1 MGTAMFGR
9 VPAVE
14 LDFLH
19 PGGRPSRLGT
29 WLLVAGL
36 IVGALAVLEQRH
48 LSSQMQAREAQLEE
62 IRSMSRRARPAIETR
77 ESDSPEM
84 REQIK
89 KANTVLAQMNVPWG
103 ELFTAIES
111 ADEGR
116 VGLLQIQP
124 DARSRTVLMG
134 GSARDLPAVLAY
146 MTRLEATGR
155 LKDVVLMSHE
165 IKLKEPGT
173 PVAFQLLARWVEGP

>member
-1 MGTAMFGR
+1 VT
-9 VPAVE
+9 

-19 PGGRPSRLGT
+19 PGGRPSRLGA

-36 IVGALAVLEQRH
+36 IVGALALLGQHH
-48 LSSQMQAREAQLEE
+48 LGTQLQAREAQLEE

-77 ESDSPEM
+77 ETDSPQM

-89 KANTVLAQMNVPWG
+89 KANAVLAQMNVPWG
-103 ELFTAIES
+103 ELFAAIES

-124 DARSRTVLMG
+124 DARSGTVLMA

-146 MTRLEATGR
+146 MTRLEGTGR

-165 IKLKEPGT
+165 VKLKEPGT
-173 PVAFQLLARWVEGP
+173 PVAFQLLARWVEGS

>member
-1 MGTAMFGR
+1 MFAR
-9 VPAVE
+9 IPRVE

-19 PGGRPSRLGT
+19 AGGRPSRLGS
-29 WLLVAGL
+29 WLLIAGL
-36 IVGALAVLEQRH
+36 AAGALAVLEQRH
-48 LSSQMQAREAQLEE
+48 LGSQLQAREAQLEE
-62 IRSMSRRARPAIETR
+62 IRSMSRRTRPAIEMR
-77 ESDSPEM
+77 ESDSPAV

-89 KANTVLAQMNVPWG
+89 KANAVLAQMNVPWG
-103 ELFTAIES
+103 ELFAAIES
-111 ADEGR
+111 ADEGG
-116 VGLLQIQP
+116 VALLQVQP

-146 MTRLEATGR
+146 MTRLEATAR

-173 PVAFQLLARWVEGP
+173 PVTFQLLARWVEGK

>member
-1 MGTAMFGR
+1 MLARIPR
-9 VPAVE
+9 VG

-19 PGGRPSRLGT
+19 AGGPPSRLGP

-36 IVGALAVLEQRH
+36 VAGGLAVLEQRH
-48 LSSQMQAREAQLEE
+48 LSTRVQAREAQLEE
-62 IRSMSRRARPAIETR
+62 IRSMSRRARPAIATQAA
-77 ESDSPEM
+77 DTPEV

-103 ELFTAIES
+103 ELFEAIES
-111 ADEGR
+111 ADEGG
-116 VGLLQIQP
+116 VALLQVQP

-146 MTRLEATGR
+146 MTRLERTER

>member
-1 MGTAMFGR
+1 MLARIPR
-9 VPAVE
+9 VD

-19 PGGRPSRLGT
+19 AGGPPSRLGP
-29 WLLVAGL
+29 WLLAAGLVAG
-36 IVGALAVLEQRH
+36 GLAALEQRH
-48 LSSQMQAREAQLEE
+48 LSTRLQAREAQLEE
-62 IRSMSRRARPAIETR
+62 IRSMSRRARPAIAMQAADT
-77 ESDSPEM
+77 PEV

-103 ELFTAIES
+103 ELFEAIES
-111 ADEGR
+111 ADEGA
-116 VGLLQIQP
+116 VALLQVQP

-146 MTRLEATGR
+146 MTRLERTER

-165 IKLKEPGT
+165 VKLKEPGT